1 MSKQNLAF
9 FGGPKAIESEDESLF
24 HWPIVTDEDINAVAD
39 VLRAGTMSGTGIT
52 KQFERAFGD
61 WVGSKYALGCCNGT
75 ASLTAALFA
84 CGVGA
89 GDEVICPSLTYW
101 ASCASALWFGATV
114 AFADVE
120 PDSLCLDP
128 DDFERKISPKT
139 KAVIV
144 VHYCGYPADMDRINA
159 IAQRHGVKVI
169 EDVSHAVGAKYK
181 GRFCGTLGDV
191 AGLSMMTGKAFA
203 IGEAGMLLTDN
214 REMHERAVAFGHY
227 ERTGAPSR
235 YNPVDNQISSPDLLP
250 YIGIALG
257 GVKHRMN
264 QTCAT
269 MGLVQLKH
277 YPERMAEI
285 DRAMNRFMDKLETID
300 GLVAHRP
307 AKDSGSTKGG
317 WYLPCCHYDKM
328 KFGGVSAQDF
338 CDYVRAEG
346 MRCVNGVNEPL
357 HLHPM
362 FHTADLIH
370 QGLPTNLAFGQRD
383 VRQGKGAC
391 PVTEKV
397 SDTVIQVPWFKH
409 DTIDAIEQYFQAIQK
424 VAQACGGN

>member
-1 MSKQNLAF
+1 MKKENLAY
-9 FGGPKAIESEDESLF
+9 FGGPKAIENENEWLF

-39 VLRAGTMSGTGIT
+39 VLRAAAMSGTGIT
-52 KQFERAFGD
+52 KQFESEFSS
-61 WVGSKYALGCCNGT
+61 WIGSKYALGCCNGT

-114 AFADVE
+114 QFVDVE
-120 PDSLCLDP
+120 RESLCLDP
-128 DDFERKISPKT
+128 DDLEHRIGPKT
-139 KAVIV
+139 KAIIV
-144 VHYCGYPADMDRINA
+144 VHYCGYPADMDRINE
-159 IAQRHGVKVI
+159 IAKKHSVKVI
-169 EDVSHAVGAKYK
+169 EDVSHAVGSRYK

-203 IGEAGMLLTDN
+203 IGEAGMLLTDD
-214 REMHERAVAFGHY
+214 RYLYERAIAFAHY

-235 YNPVDNQISSPDLLP
+235 YNPVDRQITSPDLLP

-264 QTCAT
+264 QTCAA
-269 MGLVQLKH
+269 MGRVQLKH
-277 YPERMAEI
+277 YPERVAEI
-285 DRAMNRFMDKLETID
+285 DRAMNRFMDKLETIP
-300 GLVAHRP
+300 GLRAHRP
-307 AKDSGSTKGG
+307 EAGSGSTKGG
-317 WYLPCCHYDKM
+317 WYLPCCHYDPAQ
-328 KFGGVSAQDF
+328 FGGTSAQDF

-370 QGLPTNLAFGQRD
+370 QGKPTALAFGQRD

-391 PVTEKV
+391 PVTESI

-409 DTIDAIEQYFQAIQK
+409 DDPEAIETYFQAIKK
-424 VAQACGGN
+424 VADALKD

>member
-1 MSKQNLAF
+1 MKKENLAY
-9 FGGPKAIESEDESLF
+9 FGGPKAIENENEWLF
-24 HWPIVTDEDINAVAD
+24 HWPIITDEDINAVAD
-39 VLRAGTMSGTGIT
+39 VLRTAAMSGTGIT
-52 KQFERAFGD
+52 KQFESEFSS
-61 WVGSKYALGCCNGT
+61 WIGSKYALGCCNGT

-114 AFADVE
+114 QFADVE
-120 PDSLCLDP
+120 RESLCLDP
-128 DDFERKISPKT
+128 DDLEHRIGPKT
-139 KAVIV
+139 KAIIV
-144 VHYCGYPADMDRINA
+144 VHYCGYPADMDRINE
-159 IAQRHGVKVI
+159 IAKKHSVKVI
-169 EDVSHAVGAKYK
+169 EDVSHAVGSRYK

-203 IGEAGMLLTDN
+203 IGEAGMLLTDD
-214 REMHERAVAFGHY
+214 RYLYERAIAFAHY

-235 YNPVDNQISSPDLLP
+235 YNPVDKQITAPDLLP

-264 QTCAT
+264 QTCAA
-269 MGLVQLKH
+269 MGRVQLKH
-277 YPERMAEI
+277 YPERVAEI
-285 DRAMNRFMDKLETID
+285 DRAMNRFMDKLETIP
-300 GLVAHRP
+300 GLRAHRP
-307 AKDSGSTKGG
+307 KAGSGSTKGG
-317 WYLPCCHYDKM
+317 WYLPCCHYDAAQ
-328 KFGGVSAQDF
+328 FGGTSAQDF

-362 FHTADLIH
+362 FHSADLIH
-370 QGLPTNLAFGQRD
+370 QGMPTALAFGQRD

-391 PVTEKV
+391 PVTESV

-409 DTIDAIEQYFQAIQK
+409 DDPEAIETYFQAIKK
-424 VAQACGGN
+424 VADALKA

>member
-1 MSKQNLAF
+1 MNTKSLAF
-9 FGGPKAIESEDESLF
+9 FGGPKAIDAENESLF

-52 KQFERAFGD
+52 KQFEQAFAD
-61 WVGSKYALGCCNGT
+61 WTGAKYALGCCNGT

-114 AFADVE
+114 NFADVE

-128 DDFERKISPKT
+128 NDLEHRIGPAT
-139 KAVIV
+139 KAIIV

-159 IAQRHGVKVI
+159 IAKKHGVKVI

-181 GRFCGTLGDV
+181 GRFCGTLGDI

-214 REMHERAVAFGHY
+214 REMYERAIAFGHY

-235 YNPVDNQISSPDLLP
+235 YNPVDRQITVESLLP
-250 YIGIALG
+250 YIGIASG

-264 QTCAT
+264 QTCAA
-269 MGLVQLKH
+269 MGLTQLAR

-285 DRAMNRFMDKLETID
+285 DRAMNRFMDKLETIE
-300 GLVAHRP
+300 GLTAHRP
-307 AKDSGSTKGG
+307 AKGSGSTKGG
-317 WYLPCCHYDKM
+317 WYLPCCHYDAS
-328 KFGGVSAQDF
+328 KFGGTSAQNF

-357 HLHPM
+357 HLHPL
-362 FHTADLIH
+362 FHDADLIH
-370 QGLPTNLAFGQRD
+370 QGQPTALAFGQRD
-383 VRQGKGAC
+383 VRQGVGAC
-391 PVTEKV
+391 PVTERV
-397 SDTVIQVPWFKH
+397 SETVIQVPWFKH
-409 DTIDAIEQYFQAIQK
+409 DDEAAIEAYYQAMKK
-424 VAQACGGN
+424 VADALRD

>member
-1 MSKQNLAF
+1 MNKQNLAY
-9 FGGPKAIESEDESLF
+9 FGGPKAIAEENEPLF
-24 HWPIVTDEDINAVAD
+24 HWPIVTDEDISAVAD
-39 VLRAGTMSGTGIT
+39 VMRAGTMSGTAIT
-52 KQFERAFGD
+52 KQFEQAFGG
-61 WVGSKYALGCCNGT
+61 WVGAPYALGCCNGT

-114 AFADVE
+114 NFADVE
-120 PDSLCLDP
+120 RDSLCLDP
-128 DDFERKISPKT
+128 NDLEKRIGPKT
-139 KAVIV
+139 KAIIV

-159 IAQRHGVKVI
+159 IAKKHGVKVI

-181 GRFCGTLGDV
+181 GKFCGTLGDV

-203 IGEAGMLLTDN
+203 IGEAGMLLTGD
-214 REMHERAVAFGHY
+214 RELYERAIAFGHY

-235 YNPVDNQISSPDLLP
+235 YNPVDNQITVESLRP

-264 QTCAT
+264 QTCAA

-277 YPERMAEI
+277 YPARMAEI
-285 DRAMNRFMDKLETID
+285 DSAMNRFMDKLETID
-300 GLVAHRP
+300 GLTAHRP

-317 WYLPCCHYDKM
+317 WYLPCCHYDAS
-328 KFGGVSAQDF
+328 KFGNVSAQDF

-370 QGLPTNLAFGQRD
+370 QGQPTALAFGQRD
-383 VRQGKGAC
+383 VRQGVGAC
-391 PVTEKV
+391 PVTE
-397 SDTVIQVPWFKH
+397 SASETVIQVPWFKH
-409 DTIDAIEQYFQAIQK
+409 DDSDAIEMYFQAIKK
-424 VAQACGGN
+424 VADGVQG